1 MARII
6 KFRGMSK
13 ADDSWIFGD
22 LIQSS
27 ENGGA
32 GIWPT
37 DSDNQSGIVEV
48 YPETVGQYTGLRDRN
63 GNEIYE
69 GDIVRQSWEA
79 TIVDVYDDAWDAT
92 GTQTGTVV
100 IRTQGVCISPCVT
113 ENHTNGDKVITKNK
127 RISGYRCE
135 IIGNKHDDPSII
147 ESICNE

>member
-6 KFRGMSK
+6 KFRGRSLV
-13 ADDSWIFGD
+13 DDSWIFGD

-37 DSDNQSGIVEV
+37 DSIKQTGIVEV

-63 GNEIYE
+63 GKEIYE
-69 GDIVRQSWEA
+69 GDIVRQTWET
-79 TIVDVYDDAWDAT
+79 TIVDDYNDAWDAC
-92 GTQTGTVV
+92 GTQTGAVV
-100 IRTQGVCISPCVT
+100 IRTQGVCISPCIS
-113 ENHTNGDKVITKNK
+113 ENHTNGEKNIAKNK

-135 IIGNKHDDPSII
+135 IIGNKHDDPNLFEKIL
-147 ESICNE
+147 NE